1 MYGNRPMWTRS
12 VTKCP
17 ESALGKR
24 IPALWTRSCVIKQVR
39 GVKVR
44 GNGCEAGRSVA
55 SLPTVTDNRS
65 RLGALFVVAAM
76 SLLAGCG
83 AADPSASADDSLR
96 PAAPPPSI
104 AAVPAPVLPAAAT
117 ARDLAGAQAT
127 AQYWFDALSYAQ
139 QSGDMKP
146 ILEVSARDCHG
157 CTQQLQAIR
166 SAYASGGSVSGGLYT
181 VREMTDEE
189 FSAAIPLLNVVFD
202 REALSIV
209 GLGGATMQTVPAV
222 PFQSARVRLAY
233 SKGQWRVAEIT
244 GLAPLGS
251 TS

>member
-1 MYGNRPMWTRS
+1 
-12 VTKCP
+12 V
-17 ESALGKR
+17 
-24 IPALWTRSCVIKQVR
+24 V
-39 GVKVR
+39 
-44 GNGCEAGRSVA
+44 
-55 SLPTVTDNRS
+55 
-65 RLGALFVVAAM
+65 GAM
-76 SLLAGCG
+76 GLLAGCG
-83 AADPSASADDSLR
+83 ASDPSAAANDSLR

-104 AAVPAPVLPAAAT
+104 APVPAPVLPAAAT
-117 ARDLAGAQAT
+117 ARGATGARAT
-127 AQYWFDALSYAQ
+127 AQYWFEALSYAQ
-139 QSGDMKP
+139 QSGESKP
-146 ILEVSARDCHG
+146 VLEVSTRDCHG

-166 SAYASGGSVSGGLYT
+166 DAYASGGSVSGGIYT

-222 PFQSARVRLAY
+222 PFQTARVRLKYAG
-233 SKGQWRVAEIT
+233 GQWRVAEIT